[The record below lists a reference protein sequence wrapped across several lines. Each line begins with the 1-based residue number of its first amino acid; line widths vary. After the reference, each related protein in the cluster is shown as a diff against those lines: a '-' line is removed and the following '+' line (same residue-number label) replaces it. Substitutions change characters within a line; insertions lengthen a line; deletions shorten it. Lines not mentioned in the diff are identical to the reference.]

1 MRLRR
6 RGIMRSSNSRMPVA
20 LTLLLGVA
28 LPAVVASQV
37 RTAVPLIPLEHFFDN
52 PQIGGAQIAPDGR
65 WLSYVK
71 PYKGKLNV
79 YVRPMNGTEADE
91 RVMTT
96 DTLRPVGQYFW
107 SRDGRYI
114 LYAQE
119 KGGNENFRIYAVDPK
134 QPGIP

>member
-1 MRLRR
+1 MRGFSPRIL
-6 RGIMRSSNSRMPVA
+6 GA
-20 LTLLLGVA
+20 LTLLLGIA
-28 LPAVVASQV
+28 LPAAVAAQV
-37 RTAVPLIPLEHFFDN
+37 RTAVPLIPLEQFFDN
-52 PQIGGAQIAPDGR
+52 PEIGGAQISPDGR

-79 YVRPMNGTEADE
+79 YIRPVYGTEADE

-96 DTLRPVGQYFW
+96 DTVRPVGQYFW

-114 LYAQE
+114 LYAQD

-134 QPGIP
+134 QSGGTGRA